1 MKKYLALLV
10 FVLGASSILTACG
23 GGGTTLNA
31 TLSDA
36 GISPTDFTAPVG
48 AHVTFTVK
56 NTRTDVRD
64 CIFRDLTTIKSLPGQ
79 SQWALTDIAA
89 GSTKSLEFDAPAK
102 PTSYQID
109 CGLVGFSGNPRQAAP
124 GLVGTLVVK

>member
-1 MKKYLALLV
+1 MKKQGALLV
-10 FVLGASSILTACG
+10 FVLGALLGLTACS

-36 GISPTDFTAPVG
+36 GITPTDFTVPVG

-64 CIFRDLTTIKSLPGQ
+64 CIFMDVATMKLYPGQ
-79 SQWALTDIAA
+79 SQWALTDIP
-89 GSTKSLEFDAPAK
+89 GGTTKSLAFTAPSQPA
-102 PTSYQID
+102 SYQID
-109 CGLVGFSGNPRQAAP
+109 CGSTGFSGSPRQAAP
-124 GLVGTLVVK
+124 GLVATLVVK